1 MSRGKNRGWQVE
13 LSYIMKRGGDA
24 RRAKLDPPEAICGC
38 DGVYGDPLCVSSLA
52 RCVGFQPP
60 EPFAKRGLGQELSSL
75 SRCSTMSASLQSTVR
90 GSSQTRPRSIRPT
103 IGISL

>member
-13 LSYIMKRGGDA
+13 LSHIMKRGGDA
-24 RRAKLDPPEAICGC
+24 RCAKLDPPEAICGC
-38 DGVYGDPLCVSSLA
+38 DGVYGDPLCVGSLSG
-52 RCVGFQPP
+52 RMGVQSG

-75 SRCSTMSASLQSTVR
+75 SRCSTKSASLLSTVR